1 MDEKVKKTNLFLR
14 LLAFLLTLVLIA
26 GAIFLIANR
35 DRLNLD
41 ALKRWFSYRS
51 LDRSDTGQAESFAY
65 SNSSTDVFAALEGD
79 LLVCSA
85 GGVRLYS
92 GSGVCYVED
101 ILTLESPVVDVCGD
115 TAAVWSAGGSAVY
128 LYRDRAQYGSLTG
141 LEGTLISVR
150 LNSSGWLAV
159 TTRETG
165 YKAVITVYDS
175 DLNRRMA
182 FRLSSSFVSDAVVTE
197 DQKSLAVV
205 SLGQD
210 GSAFESTLNFYTLPT
225 GQNAD
230 TDYDL
235 APDETFSLGNNV
247 ILDLDIGDAIWC
259 LGDTGVSA
267 WNGSRSG
274 SLSYQDQYLKDY
286 AFSGS
291 FAAVLVGK
299 YRASSQAELYT
310 LNDEGVPSVGRAI
323 NEQVLDLSAAGRY
336 VAVLSADRLDIYTRD
351 LDLYNTLEGTNG
363 ARQVLMRNDGT
374 ALLIGGD
381 TAYLYVPN

>member
-1 MDEKVKKTNLFLR
+1 MDEKVKKPNLFLR

-51 LDRSDTGQAESFAY
+51 LERSDTGQAESFSY
-65 SNSSTDVFAALEGD
+65 SNSSTDVFATLEGD

-101 ILTLESPVVDVCGD
+101 ILTLESPAVDVCGD
-115 TAAVWSAGGSAVY
+115 TAAVWSAGGDAVY
-128 LYRDRAQYGSLTG
+128 LYRDRERYGSLTG
-141 LEGTLISVR
+141 LEGTLISAR

-175 DLNRRMA
+175 DLNRCMA

-197 DQKSLAVV
+197 DLKSLAVV

-210 GSAFESTLNFYTLPT
+210 GSAFESTLNFYALPT

-235 APDETFSLGNNV
+235 APSETFSLGNNV
-247 ILDLDIGDAIWC
+247 ILDLDVGDAIWC

-267 WNGSRSG
+267 WNGEKSG

-299 YRASSQAELYT
+299 YRAGSQAELYT
-310 LNDEGVPSVGRAI
+310 LDNEGVPSVGRAI
-323 NEQVLDLSAAGRY
+323 SEQVLDLSAAGRY
-336 VAVLSADRLDIYTRD
+336 VAVLSADRLDIYTRN

-363 ARQVLMRNDGT
+363 ARRVLMRSDGT